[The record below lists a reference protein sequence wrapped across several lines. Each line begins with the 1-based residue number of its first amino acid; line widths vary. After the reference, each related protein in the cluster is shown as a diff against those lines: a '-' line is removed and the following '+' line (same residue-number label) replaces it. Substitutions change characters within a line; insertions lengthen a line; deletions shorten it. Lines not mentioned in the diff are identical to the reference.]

1 MSFPVYLVGLCS
13 PSVYRGG
20 WKWML
25 PIGWQDPLYEVPHQA
40 SQASCPVIGWC
51 SITQCNYESNPKAQD
66 LFICRFCLLNRAFFS
81 IGVQVWAW
89 MCFVKRYVCMQIN
102 CLLGRFGAEVMYCA
116 EKNTP
121 AFFYFQCP
129 TFIVFLCTKAYC
141 ANSMF
146 TQKKIFQ
153 HELHKNN
160 LVSKKKT
167 KKKRS
172 GEDLKL
178 PFHPQ

>member
-1 MSFPVYLVGLCS
+1 MRWDIKSNGNMHKYTVLTLKYGWGVFIFLDKMSFRVYLVGLCS
-13 PSVYRGG
+13 PSVHRGG

-66 LFICRFCLLNRAFFS
+66 LFICRFCLLNRALFS

-121 AFFYFQCP
+121 AFF
-129 TFIVFLCTKAYC
+129 ISNVRL
-141 ANSMF
+141 S
-146 TQKKIFQ
+146 
-153 HELHKNN
+153 
-160 LVSKKKT
+160 
-167 KKKRS
+167 
-172 GEDLKL
+172 
-178 PFHPQ
+178 